1 MFSFAKLGLYFGN
14 PAGSGLC
21 LWRQGLDRV
30 AFAEL
35 RSSAPP
41 RATPFVRR
49 FMVRATAPEHR
60 RGSVPVDRVSGASD
74 RELLELAA
82 GSALDDEKLGA
93 EALQASDWLRRS
105 PAELRS
111 GLGLSARAALR
122 LAAALELA
130 RRSLAPPR
138 ERLAAVRC
146 ARDAYELC
154 APLFVGLENEH
165 FRVLTLDAKH
175 RVKQNVVVS
184 VGTLSSSI
192 VHPREVFRLAVRTSA
207 AALVCV
213 HNHPSGDPEPSAED
227 LEVTRRLA
235 AVGRTLGIGLL
246 DHVVVGEQAFVSLR
260 ERVSW

>member
-1 MFSFAKLGLYFGN
+1 VRG
-14 PAGSGLC
+14 
-21 LWRQGLDRV
+21 DRV
-30 AFAEL
+30 A
-35 RSSAPP
+35 
-41 RATPFVRR
+41 
-49 FMVRATAPEHR
+49 
-60 RGSVPVDRVSGASD
+60 GASD

-82 GSALDDEKLGA
+82 GSALGKAKLGGA
-93 EALQASDWLRRS
+93 DPGGANSSGMTRSGGTLEEGPFGDEVLQASDWLRRS

-184 VGTLSSSI
+184 IGTLSSSI

-246 DHVVVGEQAFVSLR
+246 DHVVVGEQSFVSLR

>member
-1 MFSFAKLGLYFGN
+1 MGRATSPLRRH
-14 PAGSGLC
+14 GSP
-21 LWRQGLDRV
+21 RVERV
-30 AFAEL
+30 A
-35 RSSAPP
+35 
-41 RATPFVRR
+41 
-49 FMVRATAPEHR
+49 
-60 RGSVPVDRVSGASD
+60 GASD
-74 RELLELAA
+74 RDLLELAA
-82 GSALDDEKLGA
+82 GRRLEG
-93 EALQASDWLRRS
+93 EQVQEEVLQASDWLRRS
-105 PAELRS
+105 PAEFRA

-138 ERLAAVRC
+138 ERLVAVRC

-175 RVKQNVVVS
+175 RVKQNALVS